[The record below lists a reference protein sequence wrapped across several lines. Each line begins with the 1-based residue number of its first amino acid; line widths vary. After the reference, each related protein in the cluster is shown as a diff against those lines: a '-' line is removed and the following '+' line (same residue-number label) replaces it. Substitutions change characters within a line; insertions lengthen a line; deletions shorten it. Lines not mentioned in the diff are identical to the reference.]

1 MSYKFDSIVSK
12 SEANA
17 LKEMIF
23 NRARKKKKSMTD
35 DVQEDVMDV
44 ARESFVSA
52 NNPFSQ
58 IIENTPANKP
68 TEDKTRQKTEE
79 EIGFPIKK
87 IREKVSTQNKLIN
100 SQITQATIENTMMSA
115 RENLSN
121 KQSFMGAL
129 NFLNSQAAIS
139 LIRTRADK
147 FEIIA

>member
-23 NRARKKKKSMTD
+23 NRARERAKSMTD

-58 IIENTPANKP
+58 IIENTPANNP

-100 SQITQATIENTMMSA
+100 AQITQATIENTMMSA

>member
-23 NRARKKKKSMTD
+23 NRARERAKSMTD

-58 IIENTPANKP
+58 IIENTPANKS

-100 SQITQATIENTMMSA
+100 AQITQATIENTMMSA

>member
-23 NRARKKKKSMTD
+23 NRARERAKSMTD

-100 SQITQATIENTMMSA
+100 AQITQATIENTMMSA